1 MSSAVMSHVEPDVVQ
16 HRVAPSM
23 VERLTL
29 IMDAFDRP
37 HRRLTLDEVVTHSSL
52 PRSTAHR
59 ILDQLVRMSW
69 LDHSSLGY
77 ALGTRALSLG
87 GREVGHS
94 VLRAAAAPHLHRMA
108 MQTGMV
114 VHLAV
119 PDGNEIYYLDKLGGQ
134 AAAAVPSAVG
144 RRAPAHCTAVGKAIL
159 AATSPEHVDDLYRLA
174 PPLRRTERSIA
185 GLPELH
191 RELVRI
197 RGRQG
202 LAFDAGEFV
211 GIISCVGVALRCPNG
226 PVGAISIV
234 GHSRVALQRV
244 APIVV
249 ATGKAINTDLFATQ
263 RVTRDDVIALL
274 TDDESEERRPR
285 RPFGAEH
292 RDRIEI
298 GQ

>member
-1 MSSAVMSHVEPDVVQ
+1 MSSALMSRVEPDAVQ
-16 HRVAPSM
+16 HRVASSM

-37 HRRLTLDEVVTHSSL
+37 HRRLTLEEVVSRSGL
-52 PRSTAHR
+52 PRSTTHR
-59 ILDQLVRMSW
+59 ILDQLVRMLW

-77 ALGTRALSLG
+77 TLGPRALSLG
-87 GREVGHS
+87 GRELGHS

-114 VHLAV
+114 VHLAAL
-119 PDGNEIYYLDKLGGQ
+119 DGNEIYYLDKLGGQ

-144 RRAPAHCTAVGKAIL
+144 LRAPSHCTAVGKAIL
-159 AATSPEHVDDLYRLA
+159 AAMSPEHVDDLYRLA

-191 RELVRI
+191 RELVCI

-202 LAFDAGEFV
+202 VAFDVGEFT
-211 GIISCVGVALRCPNG
+211 GTISCVGIALRGLNG
-226 PVGAISIV
+226 PVGAISAV
-234 GHSRVALQRV
+234 GHSRAALQRV

-249 ATGKAINTDLFATQ
+249 ATGKAISADLLAKQ
-263 RVTRDDVIALL
+263 RATRDDVIALL
-274 TDDESEERRPR
+274 TGDGPAERLLRRPI
-285 RPFGAEH
+285 ASENCN
-292 RDRIEI
+292 RIEMCR
-298 GQ
+298 